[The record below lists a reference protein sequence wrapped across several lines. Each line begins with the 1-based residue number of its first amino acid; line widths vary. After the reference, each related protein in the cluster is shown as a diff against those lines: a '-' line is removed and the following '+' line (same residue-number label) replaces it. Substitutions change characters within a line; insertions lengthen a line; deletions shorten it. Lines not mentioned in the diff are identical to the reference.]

1 MPHFH
6 RDEFFQKPSSGLDCH
21 MSMEAHD
28 ACGAT
33 VMMERMYRIIA
44 TALFLVFFIAVCFIA
59 DTFLRRD
66 PQPAPFIA
74 TSSANNLP

>member
-1 MPHFH
+1 
-6 RDEFFQKPSSGLDCH
+6 
-21 MSMEAHD
+21 
-28 ACGAT
+28 
-33 VMMERMYRIIA
+33 MMERMYRIIA